1 MTTRFLALHE
11 ASADPEA
18 FGQHHREVHIP
29 LARQLPALRRYTLGG
44 DAAAIRG
51 APYYSSPSWNGDT
64 MEDLGA
70 AFASPEGRA
79 TADDAARLQQLA
91 PVCSMIFTV
100 DSVM

>member
-51 APYYSSPSWNGDT
+51 APYYSSPSWNGT
-64 MEDLGA
+64 RWKTWVPPLPRPRA
-70 AFASPEGRA
+70 APPPTTRHACNSSPQC
-79 TADDAARLQQLA
+79 AA
-91 PVCSMIFTV
+91 
-100 DSVM
+100 